1 MERYGVLMTTGA
13 WSTVQNALDF
23 AWNCIHDDVHL
34 NDRERADGERY
45 LQFIVATAA
54 HYSLLSTSPDRP
66 RFIPPLEAS
75 RWLGASGPDI
85 DYDVAAVEPG
95 VRYRISGKRGESS
108 YVGICVYAND
118 PQGTAV
124 NMVANVDVDSLVDL
138 HGSFTFEFEHP
149 AATRVIIRQY
159 FHDRLRQD
167 RGSWSIER
175 VVAADL
181 SPAALPSPASVEYR
195 LSMMANSIRW
205 NAELNRLWGADL
217 RSTPNRLVIQSA
229 QEIVAAVPNP
239 DVTYAFGWWRLEEG
253 QRLEIDVVP
262 PAATEGC
269 RYWGL
274 QVCDR
279 WFQSHPDRLMNIN
292 DRGIVCH
299 DDGSATIVISDNDP
313 GHPNWL
319 RTYGHTQGTMFFR
332 WLHHTPISAP
342 MCRVMPARTS

>member
-1 MERYGVLMTTGA
+1 MTTGA

-23 AWNCIHDDVHL
+23 AWDCIHSDEHL
-34 NDRERADGERY
+34 NDRERADGDRY
-45 LQFIVATAA
+45 LQFILATAA
-54 HYSLLSTSPDRP
+54 HYSLLSMSTDRP

-95 VRYRISGKRGESS
+95 VRYRISGNRGESS

-118 PQGTAV
+118 PRGTAV
-124 NMVANVDVDSLVDL
+124 NMVANVDVDSLIDA
-138 HGSFTFEFEHP
+138 HGSFTYEFEHA

-159 FHDRLRQD
+159 FHDRLQQD
-167 RGSWSIER
+167 RGHWTIER
-175 VVAADL
+175 LSPVHH
-181 SPAALPSPASVEYR
+181 SPAALPSPASVDIR

-205 NAELNRLWGADL
+205 NAELNRLWGAEL

-253 QRLEIDVVP
+253 QRLEIDVAP

-279 WFQSHPDRLMNIN
+279 WLQSHPDRAMNIN
-292 DRGIVCH
+292 DRGIEYNV
-299 DDGSATIVISDNDP
+299 DGSATIVISENDP
-313 GHPNWL
+313 GQPNWL
-319 RTYGHTQGTMFFR
+319 RTYGHSLGTMFFR
-332 WLHHTPISAP
+332 WLHHTPTAAP
-342 MCRVMPARTS
+342 MCRIVPTSTH